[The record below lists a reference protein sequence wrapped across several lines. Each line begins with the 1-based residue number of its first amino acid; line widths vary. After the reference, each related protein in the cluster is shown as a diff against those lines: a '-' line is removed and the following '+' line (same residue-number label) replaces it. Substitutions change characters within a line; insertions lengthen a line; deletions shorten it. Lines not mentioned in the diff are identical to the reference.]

1 MSFGDA
7 ISTCFNKYAE
17 FVGRARRSEYWW
29 FFLFVVLVDLV
40 VSRLSTTVSV
50 LALLA
55 LFVPNLAVGVRRMHD
70 TGKSG
75 WYLLVGLI
83 PIVGWII
90 VLVWLATEGDPNPN
104 EYGPS
109 PKAPIPF

>member
-29 FFLFVVLVDLV
+29 FALFGLLVSLVL
-40 VSRLSTTVSV
+40 SPLSTTLSA
-50 LALLA
+50 LASLA
-55 LFVPNLAVGVRRMHD
+55 LFVPSLAVGVRRMHD

-83 PIVGWII
+83 PFVGWII
-90 VLVWLATEGDPNPN
+90 VIVWLATEGDPVPN

-109 PKAPIPF
+109 PKEPIPF

>member
-29 FFLFVVLVDLV
+29 FFLFVILVDLV
-40 VSRLSTTVSV
+40 VSRLSPTLSI
-50 LALLA
+50 LATLA

-75 WYLLVGLI
+75 WFLLVGLI

-90 VLVWLATEGDPNPN
+90 VIVWLATEGDPNPN